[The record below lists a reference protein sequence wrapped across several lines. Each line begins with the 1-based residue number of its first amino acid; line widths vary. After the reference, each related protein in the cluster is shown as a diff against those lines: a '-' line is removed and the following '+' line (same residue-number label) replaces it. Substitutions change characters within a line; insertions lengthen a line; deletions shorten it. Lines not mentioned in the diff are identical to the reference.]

1 MTTLFASAPGKI
13 ILFGEHAVNRRQPAL
28 VTAFDRRVHCR
39 ATVRNDDQYSFTFG
53 VESALASR
61 TQVLAFKI
69 EIDGLRAAEKTDELR
84 ALTRGDFFAPVR
96 YVLAH
101 VIERVDG
108 PGLDVEW
115 RSELPIG
122 SGMGSGAAASTAL
135 AFAAIRAAGRQPEPQ
150 DVAWLAWQGDIIAH
164 GGVASGLDSGACA
177 LGGLVRYTLVN
188 GPEAVPLH
196 ANLPLVIG
204 DTLVRAS
211 TADVNTR
218 VRLWLQEQPYR
229 MHLFAEIGILV
240 DQALHALDAV
250 DLDLLGHLMNLNQ
263 LVLEKI
269 GVASLEIGQ
278 LIQAALGAG
287 ALGAKLSGSG
297 GGGIIVALVSS
308 ERQCDVAAAIDAAGG
323 RSLVVAAG
331 VDGVR
336 EEQAGAWEQA
346 TV

>member
-28 VTAFDRRVHCR
+28 VTAFNRRVHCR
-39 ATVRNDDQYSFTFG
+39 ATVRDDDQYSFTFG
-53 VESALASR
+53 EESALGSR
-61 TQVLAFKI
+61 AQLLAFKT
-69 EIDGLRAAEKTDELR
+69 EIDGLRAAEKIDELR
-84 ALTRGDFFAPVR
+84 AFTRGDFFAPVR

-101 VIERVDG
+101 VVERGDG

-115 RSELPIG
+115 RSELPIS
-122 SGMGSGAAASTAL
+122 SGMGSGAAASAAL
-135 AFAAIRAAGRQPEPQ
+135 AFAAISAGRRQPEPQ

-177 LGGLVRYTLVN
+177 LGGLVRYTLVS
-188 GPEAVPLH
+188 GPEAVPLR
-196 ANLPLVIG
+196 ANLPVVIG

-211 TADVNTR
+211 TGDVNTR
-218 VRLWLQEQPYR
+218 VRLWLQEHPYR
-229 MHLFAEIGILV
+229 MHLFAEIGLLV
-240 DQALHALDAV
+240 EHALHALDAG
-250 DLDLLGHLMNLNQ
+250 DLDVLGHLMNLNQ

-269 GVASLEIGQ
+269 GVSSLEIDR
-278 LIQAALGAG
+278 LIQAAVGAG

-336 EEQAGAWEQA
+336 EEQGEAWEQA
-346 TV
+346 LV

>member
-1 MTTLFASAPGKI
+1 
-13 ILFGEHAVNRRQPAL
+13 
-28 VTAFDRRVHCR
+28 
-39 ATVRNDDQYSFTFG
+39 

-61 TQVLAFKI
+61 AQLLAFKT
-69 EIDGLRAAEKTDELR
+69 EIDGLRAAEKIDELR
-84 ALTRGDFFAPVR
+84 AFTRGDFFAPVR

-101 VIERVDG
+101 VVERGDG

-122 SGMGSGAAASTAL
+122 SGMGSGAAASAAL
-135 AFAAIRAAGRQPEPQ
+135 AFAAISAGRRQPEPQ

-177 LGGLVRYTLVN
+177 LGGLVRYTLVS
-188 GPEAVPLH
+188 GPEAVPLR
-196 ANLPLVIG
+196 ANLPIVIG

-211 TADVNTR
+211 TGDVNTR
-218 VRLWLQEQPYR
+218 VRLWLQEHPYR
-229 MHLFAEIGILV
+229 MHLFAEIGLLV
-240 DQALHALDAV
+240 EQALHALDAG

-263 LVLEKI
+263 LVLEKL
-269 GVASLEIGQ
+269 GVASLEIDR
-278 LIQAALGAG
+278 LVQAALGAG
-287 ALGAKLSGSG
+287 AFGGKLSGSG

-323 RSLVVAAG
+323 RSLIVAAG

-336 EEQAGAWEQA
+336 EEQGKAWEQA
-346 TV
+346 LV